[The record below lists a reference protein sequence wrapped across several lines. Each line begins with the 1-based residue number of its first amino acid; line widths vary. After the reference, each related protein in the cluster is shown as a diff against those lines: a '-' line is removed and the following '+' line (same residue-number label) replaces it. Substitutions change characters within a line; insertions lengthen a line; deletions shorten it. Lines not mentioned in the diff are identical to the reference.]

1 MGRTSSVDEL
11 VFRVVRFLSFKNL
24 VYLIIFAFALP
35 LLIWIFVAKDEPSM
49 DFGAAMAMQVKFVQC
64 GRALT
69 SNSNCLKR
77 LHCVSSPQS
86 RCFDMFHRPMC

>member
-69 SNSNCLKR
+69 SNSNCSI
-77 LHCVSSPQS
+77 V
-86 RCFDMFHRPMC
+86 